1 MEEIGGDRMKQEIEP
16 MWMKQSEFR
25 RMFRIE
31 NSTYHRWRKRG
42 IIPESAISREPGRHP
57 YVDAAQVFPEQ
68 VAAMREYFERSGK

>member
-1 MEEIGGDRMKQEIEP
+1 MKQEIEP
-16 MWMKQSEFR
+16 MWMPQAEFR
-25 RMFRIE
+25 RVFRIE

-68 VAAMREYFERSGK
+68 VAAMRKFFERSGK